1 MTITAVT
8 PVPPRITQDIQ
19 DNGAR
24 NLRLFL
30 ENVRE
35 RLNAIQSQANAN
47 ATNITVIQNGS
58 TTSTMSSDS
67 IVFAIALGGP

>member
-1 MTITAVT
+1 MTIKAVT
-8 PVPPRITQDIQ
+8 PVPPRIAQDIQ

-35 RLNAIQSQANAN
+35 RLNDLNASVV
-47 ATNITVIQNGS
+47 TVNQTIAAGS
-58 TTSTMSSDS
+58 TTTVSSSSSDAL
-67 IVFAIALGGP
+67 VYAIALGGP